1 MTYQQ
6 AGRIAVI
13 KRILGWVIFIPAVLS
28 TLISVLKFM
37 YEHSEKKP
45 GIDAVMMDFAH
56 VMIEMMRFNT
66 PFLNF
71 FWYNSP
77 LPDFHHSLNIGFWI
91 IFILVFV
98 GMALQA
104 SGARMARQAKFLREG
119 IEDQL
124 ILEQAKGAD
133 GLTREQLAERIVVP
147 RHTILVQ
154 YFPLYVLPVIVIV
167 IGYFFFF
174 AAGLSVSQV
183 PGKPG
188 TFLFR
193 WQRTWFSLIINGN
206 VDKQRFRRLVAL
218 ANRF

>member
-6 AGRIAVI
+6 AGRVAVL
-13 KRILGWVIFIPAVLS
+13 KRILGWVVFIPAVIS

-77 LPDFHHSLNIGFWI
+77 LPDFKHGMNIGFWVI
-91 IFILVFV
+91 YILVFV

-104 SGARMARQAKFLREG
+104 SGARMGRQAKFLREG
-119 IEDQL
+119 VEDQL
-124 ILEQAKGAD
+124 ILEQIS
-133 GLTREQLAERIVVP
+133 ERVVVP

-154 YFPLYVLPVIVIV
+154 YFPLYVLPVVIIVL
-167 IGYFFFF
+167 GYFFFSLL
-174 AAGLSVSQV
+174 G
-183 PGKPG
+183 
-188 TFLFR
+188 FL
-193 WQRTWFSLIINGN
+193 
-206 VDKQRFRRLVAL
+206 
-218 ANRF
+218 

>member
-104 SGARMARQAKFLREG
+104 SGARMARQAQFLREG

-124 ILEQAKGAD
+124 ILEQAKGAE
-133 GLTREQLAERIVVP
+133 GLSREQLAERIVVP

-154 YFPLYVLPVIVIV
+154 YFPLYVLPVIVII
-167 IGYFFFF
+167 IGYFFFSLL
-174 AAGLSVSQV
+174 G
-183 PGKPG
+183 
-188 TFLFR
+188 FL
-193 WQRTWFSLIINGN
+193 
-206 VDKQRFRRLVAL
+206 
-218 ANRF
+218 

>member
-1 MTYQQ
+1 MVYHTALKQAKFADEDRLIPDSMAAWRVWRFKQGELMTYQQ

-56 VMIEMMRFNT
+56 LMIEMVRFNT

-77 LPDFHHSLNIGFWI
+77 LPEFKHALNIGFWI
-91 IFILVFV
+91 IYALVFV

-104 SGARMARQAKFLREG
+104 SGARMGRQAKFLREG
-119 IEDQL
+119 VEDQL
-124 ILEQAKGAD
+124 ILEQAKGAE
-133 GLTREQLAERIVVP
+133 GLSREQLAEPIVVP
-147 RHTILVQ
+147 PHTILKQ
-154 YFPLYVLPVIVIV
+154 YFSLYVLPIVVIV
-167 IGYFFFF
+167 IGYVF
-174 AAGLSVSQV
+174 
-183 PGKPG
+183 
-188 TFLFR
+188 
-193 WQRTWFSLIINGN
+193 FSLLG
-206 VDKQRFRRLVAL
+206 FL
-218 ANRF
+218 